1 MFENILT
8 LYIYIL
14 NSNIQNLKLMC
25 INRDLSETSSLQY
38 IIKVSQLILY

>member
-14 NSNIQNLKLMC
+14 NSNIQNLKLMY